1 MQKTLL
7 WLFCL
12 HHPGSFHRDGKNV
25 LLLLLAQSLV
35 PTENPLLTAV
45 DAGVCALLCFKLSTS
60 WITANK
66 DSCEIMSSA
75 VASWSSTSQT
85 SRSWGANLRPC
96 RLSAAEKSLWK
107 FFFFFLMCQWVCVCV
122 CLVSETVEMSITRT
136 TKVRRGRWSSDA
148 ERWREAGSETAFLL
162 RRRPQKHNRA
172 ACVIGVGAH
181 GFTLATPDTQNP
193 FKHCTVRWRGALTRE
208 EPVDASGG
216 PLCLEKRQWRWRRTH
231 HCWAVWC
238 GWSLC
243 FLLFT
248 VSTTGKCFYFILFY
262 L

>member
-1 MQKTLL
+1 MNSLICSSAQLKPGSSVITLWHWTTRVFFFWLCQFCWKRGRWVMQKTLL

-66 DSCEIMSSA
+66 DRCEIMSSA

-107 FFFFFLMCQWVCVCV
+107 FFFSFWCVNGCVYVCV
-122 CLVSETVEMSITRT
+122 
-136 TKVRRGRWSSDA
+136 
-148 ERWREAGSETAFLL
+148 
-162 RRRPQKHNRA
+162 
-172 ACVIGVGAH
+172 
-181 GFTLATPDTQNP
+181 
-193 FKHCTVRWRGALTRE
+193 
-208 EPVDASGG
+208 
-216 PLCLEKRQWRWRRTH
+216 
-231 HCWAVWC
+231 
-238 GWSLC
+238 
-243 FLLFT
+243 
-248 VSTTGKCFYFILFY
+248 
-262 L
+262 